1 MQKIYEEIMRL
12 HSHQTYPIYPTFNDI
27 FDFVHLTHKKKKKK
41 KGIHCVKIHKK
52 LRDKMKTF
60 LGFPMELS
68 RLMASLEELEINL
81 EELKNIINCLPI
93 PFIFNLDE
101 FGQQD

>member
-1 MQKIYEEIMRL
+1 
-12 HSHQTYPIYPTFNDI
+12 
-27 FDFVHLTHKKKKKK
+27 
-41 KGIHCVKIHKK
+41 
-52 LRDKMKTF
+52 MKTF
-60 LGFPMELS
+60 LGFPMELP